1 MPETKT
7 VIVIGGGASGLM
19 AAIIAARNGADVKI
33 LEQMNRVGKKILA
46 TGNGRCNLTNENIV
60 IERYHGKNPQ
70 FAIEALEGF
79 DVLKTVD
86 FFEKLGISCK
96 AEDGGKV
103 YPASDQASS
112 VLDVLRYELSRLGV
126 PEICDSGVKSIHKD
140 KKGFAIILRDGEQL
154 RCDRVILAA
163 GGKAS
168 PSLGSNGSGYNLVI
182 PFGHRLI
189 EPIPALVQLKLDKP
203 FLKGIKGVR
212 LIVKA
217 KIGVNET
224 LLRDEYGEV
233 LFTDYGISGPA
244 VFQLSRRAGEE
255 IQKLNTPWILI
266 DIFPQKTF
274 EDVID
279 MLNTRFNNQPEKP
292 LDFSFIGLLN
302 KRLINVVLRE
312 AKIEDIHKPCG
323 KTTIEERKNIAEIL
337 KQWKMDI
344 TGTQS
349 WSEAQVTAGGIDVS
363 DVNPKTMESK
373 LIPGLYFSG
382 EILDIDGDCG
392 GFNLQWAW
400 SSGHTAGTHASTD

>member
-1 MPETKT
+1 MPERKT

-60 IERYHGKNPQ
+60 LERYHGKNPQ
-70 FAIEALEGF
+70 FAIEVLKGF
-79 DVLKTVD
+79 DVLKTID

-96 AEDGGKV
+96 VEDGGKV

-112 VLDVLRYELSRLGV
+112 VLDVLRYELLSLGV
-126 PEICDSGVKSIHKD
+126 PEICESGVKSIHKD
-140 KKGFAIILRDGEQL
+140 KKDFTIILRSGEQL

-168 PSLGSNGSGYNLVI
+168 PSLGSNGSGYNLAI
-182 PFGHRLI
+182 PFGHRLV

-217 KIGVNET
+217 SIGVNEI

-255 IQKLNTPWILI
+255 IQKLNTPWIKI
-266 DIFPQKTF
+266 DMFPQRIF
-274 EDVID
+274 QEFID
-279 MLNTRFNNQPEKP
+279 MLNTRFSNQPEKP

-302 KRLINVVLRE
+302 KRLINVVLKE

-323 KTTIEERKNIAEIL
+323 KTTTEERKNIADIL

-344 TGTQS
+344 IGTQS
-349 WSEAQVTAGGIDVS
+349 WSEAQVTAGGIDVN

-373 LIPGLYFSG
+373 LVTGLYFSG

-400 SSGHTAGTHASTD
+400 SSGYTAGTHAATD